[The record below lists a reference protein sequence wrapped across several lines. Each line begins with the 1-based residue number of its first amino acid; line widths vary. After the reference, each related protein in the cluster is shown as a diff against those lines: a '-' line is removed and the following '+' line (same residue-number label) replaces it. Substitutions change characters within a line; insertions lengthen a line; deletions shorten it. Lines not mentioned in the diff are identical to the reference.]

1 MGAACPEPTFV
12 PKVNLQPHITFP
24 VQFFLLSTLFS
35 GINEWISFR
44 LLPSQQQ
51 GAKAALGRRQW
62 RIVRFRRRWRRRR
75 WRRAKWRRRRS
86 HQEGG
91 EVGGSPGR
99 AGWSLRGEKK
109 LAQARCNL
117 NLYSPV
123 LLQEGPQ
130 DSRPCQHR
138 PRRLFNC
145 WSCRHRM

>member
-12 PKVNLQPHITFP
+12 PKVNFQLGTAFS

-35 GINEWISFR
+35 GINESISFR

-62 RIVRFRRRWRRRR
+62 RIVRCRRRWRRLR
-75 WRRAKWRRRRS
+75 WWRAMWRRRRS
-86 HQEGG
+86 HQEGA

-99 AGWSLRGEKK
+99 AGWSLKGEKE
-109 LAQARCNL
+109 LARRNL
-117 NLYSPV
+117 SFYSPV

-130 DSRPCQHR
+130 DSRPSHYR
-138 PRRLFNC
+138 PRRLFIC
-145 WSCRHRM
+145 

>member
-12 PKVNLQPHITFP
+12 PKVNFHLEIAFS

-35 GINEWISFR
+35 GINESISFR

-62 RIVRFRRRWRRRR
+62 RIVRCRRRWRRRWR
-75 WRRAKWRRRRS
+75 WRRRS
-86 HQEGG
+86 HREGA

-99 AGWSLRGEKK
+99 AGWSLRGEKE
-109 LAQARCNL
+109 LARCNL
-117 NLYSPV
+117 NFYSPV

-130 DSRPCQHR
+130 DSRPCQHQLS
-138 PRRLFNC
+138 RLH
-145 WSCRHRM
+145 SR

>member
-12 PKVNLQPHITFP
+12 PKVNFQLDTAFS

-35 GINEWISFR
+35 GKNESISYR

-62 RIVRFRRRWRRRR
+62 RIVRCRRRWRRLR
-75 WRRAKWRRRRS
+75 WWRAMWRRRRS
-86 HQEGG
+86 HQEGA

-99 AGWSLRGEKK
+99 AGWSLRGEKE
-109 LAQARCNL
+109 LARRNL
-117 NLYSPV
+117 NFYSPV

-130 DSRPCQHR
+130 DSRPCQHQLS
-138 PRRLFNC
+138 RLH
-145 WSCRHRM
+145 SR